1 MIDDDFKYVLDENGQ
16 RVLVGLT
23 PSETVEF
30 ERLESLRR
38 DSSIEPS
45 VVSVEA
51 ALQPPR
57 GKRWLE
63 VFERHELARSALI
76 EAQRATKHQ
85 VVRIET
91 PWAAHRVGLA
101 RRRAAADLSRAS
113 PRCYVGQTV
122 LRLLTNRLPQN
133 RTALVL
139 AAPSGQRFPVSLLR
153 KRIGFLRPRYQF
165 CQGS

>member
-38 DSSIEPS
+38 DNSIELS
-45 VVSVEA
+45 FISVEA

-63 VFERHELARSALI
+63 LFERHELARSALI
-76 EAQRATKHQ
+76 EAQRATKH
-85 VVRIET
+85 
-91 PWAAHRVGLA
+91 
-101 RRRAAADLSRAS
+101 
-113 PRCYVGQTV
+113 
-122 LRLLTNRLPQN
+122 
-133 RTALVL
+133 
-139 AAPSGQRFPVSLLR
+139 
-153 KRIGFLRPRYQF
+153 
-165 CQGS
+165 